1 MTPLRPRLLLW
12 CAALV
17 AFLMPPTGP
26 GYAQRVNAVDQD
38 KSTITFVSKQM
49 NVPVE
54 GKFGKFSVQ
63 LAFDAA
69 KPNEGRVQVELDL
82 SSIDTGSE
90 EANDEVKSKGWFDVK
105 NHPTARFVSSAVKSL
120 GPGRYELSG
129 KLTIKGRTRDVVA
142 PFTFKPA
149 GQGALFD
156 GAFVLKRLDFAIGE
170 GVWSDTDTVANE
182 VLVKFRISAMA
193 GTLKK

>member
-1 MTPLRPRLLLW
+1 MTPPCRRLLL
-12 CAALV
+12 ATALAV
-17 AFLMPPTGP
+17 FLATAVGS
-26 GYAQRVNAVDQD
+26 GYAQRVSTVDQD
-38 KSTITFVSKQM
+38 KSTITFVSRQM

-82 SSIDTGSE
+82 SSIDTGNE
-90 EANDEVKSKGWFDVK
+90 EANDEVKGKGWFDVK
-105 NHPTARFVSSAVKSL
+105 NHPTARFVSSAVKSV
-120 GPGRYELSG
+120 GSGRYELAG

-149 GQGALFD
+149 GQGAVFE
-156 GAFVLKRLDFAIGE
+156 GAFVLKRLDYAIGE

-182 VLVKFRISAMA
+182 VQVKFRIAAMA
-193 GTLKK
+193 GTPKR

>member
-1 MTPLRPRLLLW
+1 MTASRRRLLL
-12 CAALV
+12 CTTLA
-17 AFLMPPTGP
+17 AFLVPAADS
-26 GYAQRVNAVDQD
+26 GYAQRVSAVDQG

-54 GKFGKFSVQ
+54 GKFGRFSVQ

-69 KPNEGRVQVELDL
+69 KPTEGRVQVELDL

-90 EANDEVKSKGWFDVK
+90 EANDEVKGKGWFDVK
-105 NHPTARFVSSAVKSL
+105 NHPTARFVSSAVRSV
-120 GPGRYELSG
+120 GPGRYELAG
-129 KLTIKGRTRDVVA
+129 KLTIKGHTRDVVA

-149 GQGALFD
+149 GQGAVFD
-156 GAFVLKRLDFAIGE
+156 GAFVLKRLDYAVGE

-182 VLVKFRISAMA
+182 VQVKFRIAAVA
-193 GTLKK
+193 GTSKK

>member
-1 MTPLRPRLLLW
+1 MTPSCRRLLLSTVL
-12 CAALV
+12 A
-17 AFLMPPTGP
+17 AFLAPAVGS
-26 GYAQRVNAVDQD
+26 GYAQRVSTVDQD
-38 KSTITFVSKQM
+38 KSTITFVSRQM

-90 EANDEVKSKGWFDVK
+90 EANDEVKGKGWFDVK
-105 NHPTARFVSSAVKSL
+105 NHPTARFVSSAVKSV
-120 GPGRYELSG
+120 GSGRYELAG

-149 GQGALFD
+149 GQGAVFE
-156 GAFVLKRLDFAIGE
+156 GAFVLKRLDYAIGE

-182 VLVKFRISAMA
+182 VQVKFRIAAVA
-193 GTLKK
+193 GTPKK

>member
-1 MTPLRPRLLLW
+1 MSPARFPLLL
-12 CAALV
+12 CATLA
-17 AFLMPPTGP
+17 AFLVLATGR
-26 GYAQRVNAVDQD
+26 GYAQRVTAVDQD

-54 GKFGKFSVQ
+54 GKFGKFSVR

-82 SSIDTGSE
+82 ASIDTGSE
-90 EANDEVKSKGWFDVK
+90 EANDEVKSKEWFDVK

-120 GPGRYELSG
+120 GPGRYELAG

-149 GQGALFD
+149 GQGAVFD
-156 GAFVLKRLDFAIGE
+156 GAFVLKRLDYAIGE

-182 VLVKFRISAMA
+182 VQVKFRISATS